1 MDLGLRDR
9 VAIVTGGG
17 SGIGSAEVLALAAE
31 GCRVAVVGNRH
42 PEAAE
47 QVARIVEKD
56 GGRAIALQADV
67 TESLQVQDMV
77 RRVLAAFARIDILV
91 NNAGIAG
98 APYAGTPIIG
108 SDERY
113 WDMMLAVHARGT
125 YLCTKYVA
133 PHLIKRGW
141 GRIVNTSSIHG
152 RVGGRPGLA
161 NYGAAKAAIG
171 AFTQTAA
178 RELGPQ
184 GITVNAVAP
193 GLILTERLAAI
204 FPPDVMRA
212 MTEQVPLGR
221 AARPEEVAAVVT
233 FLSSEAASY
242 INGAV
247 IDVNGGR
254 TEIWFA

>member
-17 SGIGSAEVLALAAE
+17 SGIGRAEVLALAAE
-31 GCRVAVVGNRH
+31 GCHVAVVGNRH
-42 PEAAE
+42 PDAAE
-47 QVARIVEKD
+47 QVAQVVAKG
-56 GGRAIALQADV
+56 GGRAIALRVDV
-67 TESLQVQDMV
+67 TDSLQVQDMV
-77 RRVLAAFARIDILV
+77 RRVLAAYARIDILV

-133 PHLIKRGW
+133 PHLIERGW

-161 NYGAAKAAIG
+161 NYGAAKAAVT

-178 RELGPQ
+178 RELGPH
-184 GITVNAVAP
+184 GITVNVVAP

-204 FPPDVMRA
+204 FPPDAMRA
-212 MTEQVPLGR
+212 MSEQVPLGR

>member
-1 MDLGLRDR
+1 MDLGLKGR

-17 SGIGSAEVLALAAE
+17 TGIGRAEVLALAAE
-31 GCRVAVVGNRH
+31 GCHVAVLGNTH
-42 PEAAE
+42 PNAAE
-47 QVARIVEKD
+47 EVAQTVEAG

-67 TESLQVQDMV
+67 SDGLQVQGMV
-77 RRVLAAFARIDILV
+77 RRVLAAYGRIDILV
-91 NNAGIAG
+91 NNAGITG
-98 APYAGTPIIG
+98 APYAGALIVD
-108 SDERY
+108 SDEKY

-161 NYGAAKAAIG
+161 NYGAAKAAIV

-178 RELGPQ
+178 RELGPH

-193 GLILTERLAAI
+193 GPILTEQLAQI
-204 FPPDVMRA
+204 FSPEAMRA
-212 MTEQVPLGR
+212 MVDQIPLRR
-221 AARPEEVAAVVT
+221 AARPEEVAGVVA

-242 INGAV
+242 VNGAV

-254 TEIWFA
+254 TEIWYA

>member
-1 MDLGLRDR
+1 MDLGLKDR

-17 SGIGSAEVLALAAE
+17 TGIGRAEVLALAAE

-42 PEAAE
+42 PEEAKRVAE
-47 QVARIVEKD
+47 SVER
-56 GGRAIALQADV
+56 GGGKAIALQADV
-67 TESLQVQDMV
+67 SDSLQVQEMV
-77 RRVLAAFARIDILV
+77 RRVLAAYARIDILV

-98 APYAGTPIIG
+98 APYAGTPIVD
-108 SDERY
+108 SDEKY

-125 YLCTKYVA
+125 YLCTKHVA
-133 PHLIKRGW
+133 PHLIERGW
-141 GRIVNTSSIHG
+141 GRIVNTSSVHG

-161 NYGAAKAAIG
+161 NYGAAKAAIA

-178 RELGPQ
+178 RELGPY
-184 GITVNAVAP
+184 GITVNVVAP
-193 GLILTERLAAI
+193 GLIMTERLATI
-204 FPPDVMRA
+204 FSPDAMRA
-212 MTEQVPLGR
+212 MTDQVPLGR
-221 AARPEEVAAVVT
+221 AARPEEVAAVVA

-242 INGAV
+242 VNGAM